1 MQETENKF
9 PVLLKVLLIISFIG
23 SSFSMFSGLQDALST
38 PSLESIDSFKNIFEN
53 VKDDSPET
61 QRMIQDSYIYME
73 NINLEIV
80 NYGATTFMLYAISL
94 IGIYLMYRLRK
105 AGFLVYSGAQVL
117 ILGLPILFGGYNGFS
132 LGLTFI
138 FTFVTMTFIIL
149 YASQLKYME

>member
-61 QRMIQDSYIYME
+61 QQMIQDSYIYME

-132 LGLTFI
+132 LGITFI